1 MGEIKLEK
9 FEIPTGINDK
19 IIGDIRYPKNFEN
32 SLPIS
37 IIIHGFTGHK
47 DWGFLPYLSEKV
59 AGAGFVT
66 LVPNFSTDIVDP
78 IQDFFTDVEK
88 FSTFT
93 ISQWVSEL
101 GLLIENIRN
110 KRILNDAVKDLVDT
124 GRIFLIGQSLGGAV
138 SMIYASTHNAI
149 QKLCLLGSVGTLFR
163 YTQRQIE
170 EWAKTGF
177 ILFTNSRTGQELN
190 LNFSYYRDIVNNN
203 YALEKHLSQIKVPVL
218 FIHGSEDL
226 TVPLKEIQNLINL
239 AKNPLVKLIVLPNT
253 NHTFG
258 IEHPFT
264 KPTEALDKVIETTI
278 RFLKN
283 EEV

>member
-1 MGEIKLEK
+1 MGKIKLEK

-47 DWGFLPYLSEKV
+47 DWGFLPYLAEKV

-78 IQDFFTDVEK
+78 LQDFFIDVEK

-110 KRILNDAVKDLVDT
+110 KTILNDAIKDLVDT

-138 SMIYASTHNAI
+138 SMIYASTHNSI

-177 ILFTNSRTGQELN
+177 ILFTNSRTGQELK
-190 LNFSYYRDIVNNN
+190 LNFSYYRDIVDNN

>member
-19 IIGDIRYPKNFEN
+19 IIGDIRYPKDFEN

-47 DWGFLPYLSEKV
+47 DWGFLPYLAEKV

-78 IQDFFTDVEK
+78 FQDFFIDVEK

-93 ISQWVSEL
+93 ISQWVNEL

-110 KRILNDAVKDLVDT
+110 KTILNDAVKDLVDT

-138 SMIYASTHNAI
+138 SMIYASTHNSI
-149 QKLCLLGSVGTLFR
+149 QKLCLLGSVGSLFR

-177 ILFTNSRTGQELN
+177 ILFTNSRTGQELK
-190 LNFSYYRDIVNNN
+190 LNFSYYRDIVDNN

>member
-19 IIGDIRYPKNFEN
+19 IIGDIRYPKDFEN

-47 DWGFLPYLSEKV
+47 DWGFLPYLAEKV

-78 IQDFFTDVEK
+78 FQDFFIDVEK

-110 KRILNDAVKDLVDT
+110 KTILNDAIKDLVDT

-138 SMIYASTHNAI
+138 SMIYASTHNST
-149 QKLCLLGSVGTLFR
+149 QKLCLLGSVGSLFR

-177 ILFTNSRTGQELN
+177 ILFTNSRTGQELK
-190 LNFSYYRDIVNNN
+190 LNFSYYRDIVDNN
-203 YALEKHLSQIKVPVL
+203 YALEKHLSQIKFPVL

>member
-1 MGEIKLEK
+1 MDEIKLEK

-32 SLPIS
+32 PLPIS

-47 DWGFLPYLSEKV
+47 DWGFLPYLAEKV

-78 IQDFFTDVEK
+78 FHDFFIDVEK

-110 KRILNDAVKDLVDT
+110 KTILNDAVKDLVDT

-138 SMIYASTHNAI
+138 SMIYASTHNSI

-177 ILFTNSRTGQELN
+177 ILFTNSRTGQELK
-190 LNFSYYRDIVNNN
+190 LNFSYYRDIVDNN

-264 KPTEALDKVIETTI
+264 KPTEALDKVLETTI
-278 RFLKN
+278 RYLKN